1 MMKICV
7 LVKSVPDT
15 ASTPRLSED
24 GRSVAVEDLDFVLN
38 PFDEYAIEAAVQLK
52 ELHGAELTAVSL
64 GGERAS
70 QALRSAFAMGI
81 DNGVLVR
88 PPVATEMSGRGAA
101 VCLAAALREMAPD
114 LILAGRQAVDDD
126 GAQVAERIAEHLGF
140 AHASAVNYLEV
151 KETTLTVNRVFEGGS
166 MVVDLPLPALVTTEK
181 GINEP
186 RYPAL
191 PQILKA
197 RRKPIEEFIVS
208 APISSLALGWE
219 VESLTLPCPERQ
231 RRILDENVA
240 AGSAQL
246 ADLLC
251 REFLS

>member
-1 MMKICV
+1 MIKICV

-15 ASTPRLSED
+15 ASMPGISED
-24 GRSVAVEDLDFVLN
+24 GRSVVVEDLDYVLN

-81 DNGVLVR
+81 NNGVLVR
-88 PPVATEMSGRGAA
+88 APVATEMSGRGAA

-114 LILAGRQAVDDD
+114 LILAGKQAVDDD

-140 AHASAVNYLEV
+140 AHASAVNHLEV
-151 KETTLTVNRVFEGGS
+151 KETSLTVKRVFEGGY
-166 MVVDLPLPALVTTEK
+166 MVLELPLPALVTTEK

-197 RRKPIEEFIVS
+197 RRKPIDEFMVS
-208 APISSLALGWE
+208 EPVASLALGWE
-219 VESLTLPCPERQ
+219 VESLTVPCPER
-231 RRILDENVA
+231 RRQLLDDNVA
-240 AGSAQL
+240 AGTAQL
-246 ADLLC
+246 ADLL
-251 REFLS
+251 RQEFLS